1 MKPSPD
7 EIADCQTDLLSYVK
21 FMFRARKGQD
31 LLENWHQ
38 SVICDAL
45 ERVVIGMCPRLIINV
60 PPRSGKTELAVINF
74 ISWCMGVF
82 PSSEFIHSSY
92 SKRLATY
99 NTYNIRSI
107 MLSDAYRNIF
117 TGVSI
122 KQDSTAKD
130 EFRTNQGGVVYAT
143 GAEGTITGYGAGGL
157 GEHFNGCVIVD
168 DPHKA
173 GEANSQT
180 MRENVVDW
188 FQTTMES
195 RKNSP
200 DTPIIVIM
208 QRLHEQDLSGWL
220 LGGGNGESWE
230 HIKIPAMYEGD
241 KSFWPVQFPVDDL
254 KRKEA
259 SNTYVFAG
267 QYMQEPSPIGGGI
280 FKEKWWQFYSALPK
294 IQYRM
299 IYADTA
305 QKTKEQNDFTVFEC
319 WGKGNDGRI
328 YLLDMIREKWES
340 PQLLVQAKAF
350 WQKHKAMTG
359 KSLGTL
365 RKMKIEDKVSGTGLI
380 QQLQQGKDRI
390 PVEGIPRDKDKIT
403 RAFDVA
409 PQIEVGNVVLPES
422 HPCLSDFLTEAR
434 TFPNGAHDDTLDPMM
449 DAIEDMLLDGRFS
462 DYRKII

>member
-1 MKPSPD
+1 MKLSPD

-280 FKEKWWQFYSALPK
+280 FKEKWWQFYIALPK

>member
-1 MKPSPD
+1 MKLSPD

-195 RKNSP
+195 RKNNP

-280 FKEKWWQFYSALPK
+280 FKEKWWQFYIALPK

-350 WQKHKAMTG
+350 WQKHRAMTD